1 MVDEHKK
8 SKSQLRAERRA
19 LQEAQRAA
27 KLNANSV
34 NTPVKQAAAHDDTVL
49 RRPDQVSVGDTVSRL
64 PVASKLVTPVERAI
78 LPGQQTASLP
88 NEPTISDTSL
98 KVFPSGP
105 IRKQESNRVHL
116 FKHLKEPDKRVDIL
130 MDLGLGRQSPI
141 HPAFIALGVNS
152 DEGRIWGANELCLHF
167 ILACEALI
175 RTHHSCAPA
184 QNSLDSSSFARSLGP
199 ILQRHVDFLNRCRPL
214 VVTIINTYQYL
225 KQILHQLDSVDGW
238 EECRNRLLAAV
249 DEFRQNSIYL
259 AGAEIAERASASI
272 RPGECVCTFGYS
284 SVVARVLERAWL
296 GTQKL
301 SSSSS
306 GHEDNHTSFLNSKSQ
321 LTQSKNIASCPFSVL
336 VVDTRPRFEGRHM
349 LVRLMR
355 LGIPCEYTH
364 IGALPT
370 LAHKVSLAI
379 VGAHALL
386 NNGYVL
392 ARIGTAQVANVVS
405 AIAHAPT
412 LVCAETYK
420 FWERAH
426 SDAFEYNELGD
437 PDDIWRGSRDTSIID
452 RDQGH
457 RSNGLLS
464 PESLPDLSGWRT
476 NPKLRLLHLTYDVLP
491 PQLVSAVVTEKG
503 TLPTTSVPVV
513 LRVKQASAVAL

>member
-1 MVDEHKK
+1 MPMVDEPKK

-27 KLNANSV
+27 KLSANSMG
-34 NTPVKQAAAHDDTVL
+34 NPVKRAVAPEDTVL
-49 RRPDQVSVGDTVSRL
+49 PRTDQVSVGDTVSRL
-64 PVASKLVTPVERAI
+64 PVTAKIVTPVERAI
-78 LPGQQTASLP
+78 LPGQQAASLP
-88 NEPTISDTSL
+88 NELTISDTSL

-130 MDLGLGRQSPI
+130 MNLGLGRQSPI

-167 ILACEALI
+167 ISACEALI
-175 RTHHSCAPA
+175 RAHHSCASA
-184 QNSLDSSSFARSLGP
+184 QNSLDSSSFTRSLGP

-214 VVTIINTYQYL
+214 AVTIINTYQYL

-238 EECRNRLLAAV
+238 EECRNRLLAAI

-296 GTQKL
+296 GAQTCRNRLLAAIDEFRQNSIYL
-301 SSSSS
+301 AGAEIAERASASIRPGECVCTFGYSSVVARVLERAWLGAQTVSSSSS
-306 GHEDNHTSFLNSKSQ
+306 GHEDNHTHFLRSKSQ
-321 LTQSKNIASCPFSVL
+321 LAQSKNVASCPFSVL

-355 LGIPCEYTH
+355 TGIPCEYTH

-370 LAHKVSLAI
+370 LAHKVHNSY
-379 VGAHALL
+379 VPHA
-386 NNGYVL
+386 
-392 ARIGTAQVANVVS
+392 
-405 AIAHAPT
+405 
-412 LVCAETYK
+412 
-420 FWERAH
+420 
-426 SDAFEYNELGD
+426 
-437 PDDIWRGSRDTSIID
+437 SI
-452 RDQGH
+452 
-457 RSNGLLS
+457 N
-464 PESLPDLSGWRT
+464 
-476 NPKLRLLHLTYDVLP
+476 
-491 PQLVSAVVTEKG
+491 VTELIMYMQG
-503 TLPTTSVPVV
+503 VCQTLYE
-513 LRVKQASAVAL
+513 